1 MNRFLLSEKDLL
13 NLFGMTILSVV
24 FFGLEG
30 LLGIILMQWITR
42 NSFVEDKVDK
52 HGIAEA
58 KISRLGG
65 AVVIGCSFVFLLIDA
80 SAPYVSSGN
89 GLLGVG
95 YFAWVGCLSCAL
107 LGLFEDF
114 RNDVLKPR
122 YRLFSKAFIFFLTL
136 CLWPDL
142 VPTVLNVPFLDMLLA
157 YPVVAWLLTII
168 FCVGFLNASNMADG
182 ANGLMP
188 GIFFITFYIF
198 ALETNEPIY
207 HILTTTSGFFLIFN
221 VISGR
226 LFLGDA
232 GSYGL
237 GAMVVL
243 SGLMFFSNGIFSAS
257 FMAVLLAYPCLELVV
272 TILRRA
278 VAGRSAFLPD
288 NDHFHNR
295 LHFHLAKLFRS
306 NTAANSLTGL
316 IIAAASSGPA
326 LAGYFAGWSSKSD
339 LFWVVIFGFQVL
351 IYITVFYLAG
361 TRGYQKPRVTSQPG
375 A

>member
-1 MNRFLLSEKDLL
+1 VLSEKDLL

-42 NSFVEDKVDK
+42 NSFVEDKADK

-65 AVVIGCSFVFLLIDA
+65 AVVIGCSLVFLLIDA
-80 SAPYVSSGN
+80 SAPYVSSVE
-89 GLLGVG
+89 GLLGVS
-95 YFAWVGCLSCAL
+95 YFAWVGCLSCTL

-157 YPVVAWLLTII
+157 YPIVAWLLTII

-188 GIFFITFYIF
+188 GVFFITFYIF
-198 ALETNEPIY
+198 AMETNEPVY
-207 HILTTTSGFFLIFN
+207 HILVTTSGFFLIFN

-232 GSYGL
+232 GTYGL
-237 GAMVVL
+237 GAAVVL
-243 SGLMFFSNGIFSAS
+243 SGLMFYNNGTFSAL
-257 FMAVLLAYPCLELVV
+257 FMAVLLAYPCLELVA
-272 TILRRA
+272 TILRRILS
-278 VAGRSAFLPD
+278 GRSVVLPD
-288 NDHFHNR
+288 NFHFHNR
-295 LHFHLAKLFRS
+295 LHFHFAKRFRS
-306 NTAANSLTGL
+306 VTAANSATGL
-316 IIAAASSGPA
+316 VIAAMSAGLA
-326 LAGYFAGWSSKSD
+326 FAGYLLGLDPTVNEPW
-339 LFWVVIFGFQVL
+339 LNIFVFQSAV
-351 IYITVFYLAG
+351 YITGLGWAG
-361 TRGYQKPRVTSQPG
+361 FANRKFSTN
-375 A
+375 

>member
-1 MNRFLLSEKDLL
+1 MNRFVLSEKDLL

-42 NSFVEDKVDK
+42 NSFVEDKADK

-65 AVVIGCSFVFLLIDA
+65 AVVIGCSLVFLLIDA
-80 SAPYVSSGN
+80 STPYVSSVE
-89 GLLGVG
+89 GLLGVS

-157 YPVVAWLLTII
+157 YPIVAWLLTII

-188 GIFFITFYIF
+188 GVFFITFYIF
-198 ALETNEPIY
+198 AMETNEPVY
-207 HILTTTSGFFLIFN
+207 HILVTTSGFFLIFN

-232 GSYGL
+232 GTYGL
-237 GAMVVL
+237 GAAVVL
-243 SGLMFFSNGIFSAS
+243 SGLMFYNNGTFSAL
-257 FMAVLLAYPCLELVV
+257 FMAVLLAYPCLELVA
-272 TILRRA
+272 TILRRILS
-278 VAGRSAFLPD
+278 GRSVVLPD
-288 NDHFHNR
+288 NFHFHNR
-295 LHFHLAKLFRS
+295 LHFHFAKRFRS
-306 NTAANSLTGL
+306 VTAANSATGL
-316 IIAAASSGPA
+316 VIAAMSAGLA
-326 LAGYFAGWSSKSD
+326 FAGYLLGLDPTVNEPW
-339 LFWVVIFGFQVL
+339 LNIFVFQSAV
-351 IYITVFYLAG
+351 YITGLGWAG
-361 TRGYQKPRVTSQPG
+361 FENRKFSTN
-375 A
+375 

>member
-1 MNRFLLSEKDLL
+1 MNRFVLSEKDLL

-42 NSFVEDKVDK
+42 NSFVEDKADK

-65 AVVIGCSFVFLLIDA
+65 AVVIGCSLVFLLIDA
-80 SAPYVSSGN
+80 SAPYVSSVE
-89 GLLGVG
+89 GLLGVS
-95 YFAWVGCLSCAL
+95 YFAWVGCLSCTL

-157 YPVVAWLLTII
+157 YPIVAWLLTII

-188 GIFFITFYIF
+188 GVFFITFYIF
-198 ALETNEPIY
+198 AMETNEPVY
-207 HILTTTSGFFLIFN
+207 HILVTTSGFFLIFN

-232 GSYGL
+232 GTYGL
-237 GAMVVL
+237 GAAVVL
-243 SGLMFFSNGIFSAS
+243 SGLMFYNNGTFSAL
-257 FMAVLLAYPCLELVV
+257 FMAVLLAYPCLELVA
-272 TILRRA
+272 TILRRILS
-278 VAGRSAFLPD
+278 GRSVVLPD
-288 NDHFHNR
+288 NFHFHNR
-295 LHFHLAKLFRS
+295 LHFHFAKRFRS
-306 NTAANSLTGL
+306 VTAANSATGL
-316 IIAAASSGPA
+316 VIAAMSAGLA
-326 LAGYFAGWSSKSD
+326 FAGYLLGLDPTVNEPW
-339 LFWVVIFGFQVL
+339 LNIFVFQSAV
-351 IYITVFYLAG
+351 YITGLGWAG
-361 TRGYQKPRVTSQPG
+361 FANRKFSTN
-375 A
+375 

>member
-1 MNRFLLSEKDLL
+1 MNRFLLSEQDLL
-13 NLFGMTILSVV
+13 KLFGMTILSVV
-24 FFGLEG
+24 FFSLEG

-42 NSFVEDKVDK
+42 NSYVEDKADK

-80 SAPYVSSGN
+80 SAPYVSSAEGP
-89 GLLGVG
+89 LGVS

-107 LGLFEDF
+107 LGLLEDF

-142 VPTVLNVPFLDMLLA
+142 VPTELNVPILDILLA
-157 YPVVAWLLTII
+157 YPAVAWLLTII

-188 GIFFITFYIF
+188 GVFFITFYIF
-198 ALETNEPIY
+198 AQETNEPIY
-207 HILTTTSGFFLIFN
+207 DILTTTSGFFLIFN

-237 GAMVVL
+237 GATIVRRIL
-243 SGLMFFSNGIFSAS
+243 SGRS
-257 FMAVLLAYPCLELVV
+257 VV
-272 TILRRA
+272 
-278 VAGRSAFLPD
+278 LPD
-288 NDHFHNR
+288 NFHFHNR
-295 LHFHLAKLFRS
+295 LHFHFAKRFRS
-306 NTAANSLTGL
+306 VTAANSATGL
-316 IIAAASSGPA
+316 IITAASAGLA
-326 LAGYFAGWSSKSD
+326 FAGYLLGLDPTVNEPWHNIFVFQIVLYMTGFGWAG
-339 LFWVVIFGFQVL
+339 
-351 IYITVFYLAG
+351 LASRKLS
-361 TRGYQKPRVTSQPG
+361 TN
-375 A
+375 